1 MDCIA
6 QCLWK
11 HHSNQK
17 ITSYSF
23 ILFRTCVDIIL
34 NMFCPFGLLE
44 AFPWIVFVYFFHRNS
59 WVFFTSSF
67 LFQELSYMMS
77 IFFSNFPFQQ
87 LSLCCDFFSDFFFRN
102 FHIWSDFLSEIFL
115 FRNFH
120 IWCEI
125 FSGFFLLRE
134 RSHLKWFLFRNF
146 SFQKRSHMKWILLW
160 FSRLRNVIRDRIRY
174 IHGLNYS

>member
-34 NMFCPFGLLE
+34 NMCCPFGLLE

-59 WVFFTSSF
+59 WVFFFTSSF

-87 LSLCCDFFSDFFFRN
+87 LSLCCDFFSDFFFQE
-102 FHIWSDFLSEIFL
+102 LSHLMWNL
-115 FRNFH
+115 FR
-120 IWCEI
+120 
-125 FSGFFLLRE
+125 FFPFQGTVPFE
-134 RSHLKWFLFRNF
+134 VI
-146 SFQKRSHMKWILLW
+146 SFQKFP
-160 FSRLRNVIRDRIRY
+160 FSETITYEVNSFMIFSFKECHTWPYPLY
-174 IHGLNYS
+174 TWTEL

>member
-34 NMFCPFGLLE
+34 NMCCPFGLLE

-77 IFFSNFPFQQ
+77 IFFQQ
-87 LSLCCDFFSDFFFRN
+87 FSFSTTFTLLWFLFGFFFSGTFTFDLISCRKFSFSGTFTFDVKSFQVFSFSGN
-102 FHIWSDFLSEIFL
+102 GPIWSDFFSEISL
-115 FRNFH
+115 FRNDH
-120 IWCEI
+120 IWSE
-125 FSGFFLLRE
+125 FFYD
-134 RSHLKWFLFRNF
+134 FL
-146 SFQKRSHMKWILLW
+146 
-160 FSRLRNVIRDRIRY
+160 V
-174 IHGLNYS
+174 